1 MDAFQIDS
9 TSNWDS
15 DVGLELRQH
24 LLDIDV
30 DQDLGWVNVED
41 LALLSKTLAGELLIP
56 PIDHTEESN
65 SAPNLLPEQLELP
78 F

>member
-1 MDAFQIDS
+1 MTALGALKSTYHWQSPHHTGPLADYIFKKLMDTFQIDS

-15 DVGLELRQH
+15 DVGLELRRH

-41 LALLSKTLAGELLIP
+41 LARK
-56 PIDHTEESN
+56 
-65 SAPNLLPEQLELP
+65 
-78 F
+78 

>member
-1 MDAFQIDS
+1 MDAFQIDR

-15 DVGLELRQH
+15 DVGLELRKH

-41 LALLSKTLAGELLIP
+41 LALLSKTLAGELHSP
-56 PIDHTEESN
+56 PFDVTEESN
-65 SAPNLLPEQLELP
+65 SAPNLSPKQLELP